1 MPGTHEFHG
10 FATNALLFE
19 VDESQPG
26 DVRTLALGA
35 EGSITVI
42 GVGSGASEGDVE
54 LSLNATLEYD
64 SAIR

>member
-1 MPGTHEFHG
+1 
-10 FATNALLFE
+10 
-19 VDESQPG
+19 
-26 DVRTLALGA
+26 VRTLALGA